1 MSKGARPIEEHDGS
15 RIKWCR
21 SCVRMWHFQ
30 AVVSEGTM
38 KPVGEALR
46 GEQTQPEGLC
56 SPLSSVVPFL
66 PPPCLAAK
74 FAMLPVLFLYWRKPA
89 WYKLRG
95 QDVQKWQIHTLD
107 FFVCL
112 FSWHTRA
119 NLDWLGAGGLVGW
132 GELLRKAFQGSELS
146 ATYQRLVNEAWN

>member
-1 MSKGARPIEEHDGS
+1 
-15 RIKWCR
+15 
-21 SCVRMWHFQ
+21 MWHFQ

-74 FAMLPVLFLYWRKPA
+74 FAMLPVLFLY
-89 WYKLRG
+89 
-95 QDVQKWQIHTLD
+95 
-107 FFVCL
+107 
-112 FSWHTRA
+112 
-119 NLDWLGAGGLVGW
+119 
-132 GELLRKAFQGSELS
+132 
-146 ATYQRLVNEAWN
+146 